1 METQYSASLL
11 SRVCFA
17 LTRRFNVIFISFNDV
32 GYGKNTRKL
41 PHALEIEE
49 NLVFYNHNLSNF
61 CKLVRKDRF
70 GVVMTISIS
79 ENTPKRLHKYFFGLK
94 SHIKCDN
101 YHLGFFS
108 VFLFC

>member
-17 LTRRFNVIFISFNDV
+17 LTGRFNVIFISFNDV

-41 PHALEIEE
+41 PHTLEIEE
-49 NLVFYNHNLSNF
+49 NLVCYNHHLSNLW
-61 CKLVRKDRF
+61 KLVRKDRV

-79 ENTPKRLHKYFFGLK
+79 ENTPKRLHKYFFRLQ

-101 YHLGFFS
+101 YHFGFFS

>member
-17 LTRRFNVIFISFNDV
+17 LTARFNVIFISFNDV

-41 PHALEIEE
+41 SHALEIGE
-49 NLVFYNHNLSNF
+49 NLVFYNHNLSNL

-70 GVVMTISIS
+70 GVVMTIIIL